1 MAGMATLH
9 PTVHAPSTL
18 SVGAYRERDVLQAL
32 ELGLPTGW
40 DIFHN
45 VDWASVHNGRPQ
57 IGEVDIAVVS
67 PGGFLLL
74 VEVKAG
80 RVDEEERGLVKRY
93 GPVDEEKDIGAQLRR
108 NHGAL
113 LSRLK
118 DAGLRAVRVGTLLVL
133 PDHRLTAP
141 VLAHAPEGI
150 VDAAAFPEL
159 AQRIQ
164 RLAPWQGADTGM
176 RESLLDFLSNRF
188 HVVPDVS
195 SWIGQVQRTSATLA
209 SGLATWV
216 PSVQHP
222 SGLYVV
228 QATAGSGKTQL
239 ALALMRQA
247 REGRQ
252 RCAYVC
258 FNRPLADHMGRL
270 APPTCAVSTF
280 HELTVS
286 HAQRQGSEPDFQA
299 PGIHDELARAF
310 VADAAGLEPRWDLL
324 ILDEHQDF
332 DPAWAEAVL
341 GLLAPEGRAY
351 VMGDAHQQVYGR
363 EEFALQDAV
372 VIRCM
377 DNFRS
382 PRKVV
387 EAMNQLRLTA
397 LPIVAR
403 SPFAGEVP
411 GFHTYAGGPGTAL
424 PAVETCVRGLLDQG
438 VPADQMAVITYA
450 GMKHSSVFGA
460 NTLAGLRTRRF
471 RGTYDAAGNPLWTE
485 GELLVETVYRF
496 KGQSA
501 PVIVL
506 CEVEFA
512 ELGQKELCKLFVG
525 MTRAQFRLECVLAE
539 PAAQL
544 LMGRVG

>member
-1 MAGMATLH
+1 MATLH
-9 PTVHAPSTL
+9 PTVHVAAPIGA
-18 SVGAYRERDVLQAL
+18 GAYRERDVLHAL
-32 ELGLPTGW
+32 ELGLPRDW

-45 VDWASVHNGRPQ
+45 VDWAAIHNGRPH
-57 IGEVDIAVVS
+57 IGEVDIAVVA

-80 RVDEEERGLVKRY
+80 SVAQEERGLVKRY
-93 GPVDEEKDIGAQLRR
+93 GAGDDAKDIGAQLRR
-108 NHGAL
+108 MHSAL

-118 DAGLRAVRVGTLLVL
+118 DAGLREVRVGTLLVL

-141 VLAHAPEGI
+141 VLAHAPESV

-159 AQRIQ
+159 AQRVQ
-164 RLAPWQGADTGM
+164 QLAPLQATDGEV
-176 RESLLDFLSNRF
+176 RERLLDFLANRF

-195 SWIGQVQRTSATLA
+195 SWIGQVQRSSAAMA

-247 REGRQ
+247 RAGKQ

-258 FNRPLADHMGRL
+258 FNRPLADHMAQL
-270 APPTCAVSTF
+270 APPSASVATF
-280 HELTVS
+280 HELTVA
-286 HAQRQGSEPDFQA
+286 HAQRKGADPDFTL
-299 PGIHDELARAF
+299 PGLHEQLAQDF
-310 VADAAGLEPRWDLL
+310 IADAAQLPARWDLL
-324 ILDEHQDF
+324 ILDEQQDF
-332 DPAWAEAVL
+332 EPAWAEALL
-341 GLLAPEGRAY
+341 GLLAEDGRAY
-351 VMGDAHQQVYGR
+351 VMGDAHQQMYGR
-363 EEFALQDAV
+363 EEFVLQDAV
-372 VIRCM
+372 LIRCM

-387 EAMNQLRLTA
+387 EAINQLRLTA
-397 LPIVAR
+397 DPVIAR
-403 SPFAGEVP
+403 SPFPGEVP
-411 GFHTYAGGPGTAL
+411 GFHTYGSEPGAAVK
-424 PAVETCVRGLLDQG
+424 AVEACVRRLLDEG
-438 VPADQMAVITYA
+438 VPASQMAVITYA
-450 GMKHSSVFGA
+450 GLRNSAVCA
-460 NTLAGLRTRRF
+460 AATLAGLRTRRY
-471 RGTYDAAGNPLWTE
+471 RGEHDRDGNPLWTE

-506 CEVEFA
+506 CEIGFDA
-512 ELGQKELCKLFVG
+512 IGPKELCKLFVG

-539 PAAQL
+539 PAAAAL
-544 LMGRVG
+544 VGRVK